1 MNKAIFLDRDGIINV
16 EIGDY
21 IKCFEDFTIIEKLGE
36 SLKILKEKG
45 YIFVVI
51 TNQGGLAK
59 KLYDVQELDKMHE
72 FLVQEMLKY
81 EVYFEEIYYCPH
93 HPDYNGKCL
102 CRKPGSL
109 LVEKAI
115 ARFNIDASKSFFIG
129 DKQRDIDAGNAVGV
143 KGILVE
149 SNPDWNFILQ
159 QIESQSS
166 Y

>member
-21 IKCFEDFTIIEKLGE
+21 IKRFEDFTLIPHLGE
-36 SLKILKEKG
+36 ALSILKSKG

-59 KLYDVQELDKMHE
+59 NLYSTEELDKMHDY
-72 FLVQEMLKY
+72 LVEEMRKF
-81 EVYFEEIYYCPH
+81 EVKFEEIYYCPH

-102 CRKPGSL
+102 CRKPGSQMI
-109 LVEKAI
+109 EKAI
-115 ARFNIDASKSFFIG
+115 ARFNIDPSQSYFIG
-129 DKQRDIDAGNAVGV
+129 DKQRDVDAGAAVGV

-149 SNPDWNFILQ
+149 SNPDLLKLVSGIV
-159 QIESQSS
+159 
-166 Y
+166 

>member
-21 IKCFEDFTIIEKLGE
+21 IKRFEDFTLLPHLGE
-36 SLKILKEKG
+36 SLALLKSKG
-45 YIFVVI
+45 YQFVVI

-59 KLYDVQELDKMHE
+59 QLYDVNELNKMHDFLIQEMKKFDVE
-72 FLVQEMLKY
+72 FL
-81 EVYFEEIYYCPH
+81 EIYWCPH

-102 CRKPGSL
+102 CRKPGSQ

-115 ARFNIDASKSFFIG
+115 ARFNIDPSQSFFIG

-143 KGILVE
+143 KGILVD
-149 SNPDWNFILQ
+149 SNPDWKNILM
-159 QIESQSS
+159 QIQS
-166 Y
+166 

>member
-21 IKCFEDFTIIEKLGE
+21 IKRFEDFTLIPQLGE
-36 SLKILKEKG
+36 ALRLLQSKG
-45 YIFVVI
+45 FLLVVI

-59 KLYDVQELDKMHE
+59 KLYTTEELDKMHE
-72 FLVQEMLKY
+72 YLVSEMAKY
-81 EVYFEEIYYCPH
+81 GVRFEEIYYCPH

-102 CRKPGSL
+102 CRKPGSQM
-109 LVEKAI
+109 VEKAI
-115 ARFNIDASKSFFIG
+115 ARFNIDPSQSYFIG

-149 SNPDWNFILQ
+149 SNPDLFEVVSR
-159 QIESQSS
+159 IEM
-166 Y
+166 

>member
-21 IKCFEDFTIIEKLGE
+21 IKYFEDFTLIQQLGE
-36 SLKILKEKG
+36 SLKVLKDKG
-45 YIFVVI
+45 YVFVVV

-59 KLYDVQELDKMHE
+59 KLYDEQELDKMHE
-72 FLVQEMLKY
+72 FLIAEMNKFG
-81 EVYFEEIYYCPH
+81 VHFEEIYYCPH

-115 ARFNIDASKSFFIG
+115 ARFNIDASKSYFVG

-149 SNPDWNFILQ
+149 SNPDWNSILEL
-159 QIESQSS
+159 IEK
-166 Y
+166 

>member
-21 IKCFEDFTIIEKLGE
+21 IKCFEDFTIIEQLGE
-36 SLKILKEKG
+36 SLKTLKDKG

-59 KLYDVQELDKMHE
+59 KLYDEQELDKMHE
-72 FLVQEMLKY
+72 FLIQEMKKY
-81 EVYFEEIYYCPH
+81 DVHFEEIYYCPH
-93 HPDYNGKCL
+93 HPDFNGKCL
-102 CRKPGSL
+102 CRKPGSQ

-149 SNPDWNFILQ
+149 SNPDWNNLLK
-159 QIESQSS
+159 QIELESS